1 MPSPRPAPLTATM
14 ATATKVA
21 GATINALKRS
31 PSSAPK
37 SVPMRVEITIVNPL
51 FQEKHLAI
59 EVPSFPAVST
69 PVREFPIRLI
79 LFEDDAAIW
88 LKKG

>member
-1 MPSPRPAPLTATM
+1 
-14 ATATKVA
+14 
-21 GATINALKRS
+21 
-31 PSSAPK
+31 
-37 SVPMRVEITIVNPL
+37 VNPL